1 MNARTPH
8 ESPAKDLGFLVWDKV
23 ERGRLFVLPN
33 AQCWV
38 GPATDQQCGVCEQRI
53 RDANECEVTGPD
65 GSVFAHLAC
74 HMAWARESQVRRH
87 KSGSAAPS

>member
-1 MNARTPH
+1 MNDRTAH
-8 ESPAKDLGFLVWDKV
+8 ESPAKDLDFLVWDKV

-53 RDANECEVTGPD
+53 RDADECEVTGPD

-74 HMAWARESQVRRH
+74 HMAWARESQVRRQRA
-87 KSGSAAPS
+87 GSITAS